1 MPTYITLVNYTQ
13 KGIENVKESPAR
25 LDKVKEAMK
34 AAGGELKAFYLTMGR
49 YDMVVISEAPNDEA
63 YAATMLAIGAAGAV
77 RSETLKAFTEE
88 EYRKIIAS
96 IP

>member
-13 KGIENVKESPAR
+13 KGIKNIKESPAR

-49 YDMVVISEAPNDEA
+49 YDMIVISEAPNDEA

-88 EYRKIIAS
+88 EYRNIIAS

>member
-1 MPTYITLVNYTQ
+1 MPTYITLTNYTQ
-13 KGIENVKESPAR
+13 KGIENIKESPAR
-25 LDKVKEAMK
+25 LDKVKEAMR
-34 AAGGELKAFYLTMGR
+34 AAGGELKAFYLAMGR

-88 EYRKIIAS
+88 EYRNIIAM

>member
-25 LDKVKEAMK
+25 LDKVKEAMR
-34 AAGGELKAFYLTMGR
+34 AAGGELKAFYLAMGR

-88 EYRKIIAS
+88 EYRNIIAM

>member
-1 MPTYITLVNYTQ
+1 MPTYITLANYTQ
-13 KGIENVKESPAR
+13 KGIKNIKESPAR
-25 LDKVKEAMK
+25 LDKVKEAMR
-34 AAGGELKAFYLTMGR
+34 AAGGELKAFYLAMGR

-88 EYRKIIAS
+88 EYRNIIAS